1 MVWSRQGNRGQGI
14 HAILNPSS
22 SSLENRER
30 CAGWRVPNSQRG
42 IATPCDA
49 HVRMRGAGVQG
60 HVKSL
65 ERSVCVCMWVE
76 VTGVTEMGAR
86 VAEVRV
92 VAAVARGARP
102 NVPLALPPPL

>member
-1 MVWSRQGNRGQGI
+1 
-14 HAILNPSS
+14 
-22 SSLENRER
+22 
-30 CAGWRVPNSQRG
+30 
-42 IATPCDA
+42 
-49 HVRMRGAGVQG
+49 MRGAGVQG